1 MVEGVESINRD
12 FQLGHAVLAA
22 SAADAGQSRH
32 STSSRDPG
40 GAAVLAFGSAEV
52 YPLCK
57 MKVDTGVARPCSRI
71 ASDSRRAGSR
81 HKIAVVKIAGGD
93 VERDS
98 GTQINN
104 CSGPEAP
111 AETVG
116 ADQVE
121 PVAAVVV

>member
-32 STSSRDPG
+32 STSSRNPG

-52 YPLCK
+52 DPLCK
-57 MKVDTGVARPCSRI
+57 MKVDTGVTRPCSRI
-71 ASDSRRAGSR
+71 ASDSRGAGGR
-81 HKIAVVKIAGGD
+81 HPIAVVKIAGGD
-93 VERDS
+93 IEGDS

-104 CSGPEAP
+104 CPSPDSP
-111 AETVG
+111 VDTVG
-116 ADQVE
+116 ANQV
-121 PVAAVVV
+121 